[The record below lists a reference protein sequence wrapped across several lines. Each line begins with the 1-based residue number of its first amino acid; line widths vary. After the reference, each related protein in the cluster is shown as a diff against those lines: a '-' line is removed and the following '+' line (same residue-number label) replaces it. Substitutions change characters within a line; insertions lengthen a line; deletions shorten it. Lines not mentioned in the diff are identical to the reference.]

1 MLWVSLGK
9 TYRTKRPNTIIEIKN
24 NMRLRHDYKLPQM
37 GEIRDQEN
45 YRFKNRLDFF
55 IDSFTITG
63 IKSFILLFIL
73 LVSQMLA
80 YGQKVYQDQREPEI
94 GIVEKLDTYLPK
106 DIYLIDEN
114 NQKVVLTDLIDKPTI
129 INFVYYRCP
138 GICSP
143 LMEGLANVMEASDL
157 EAGVDYQVLTISFD
171 PRETIDLGIRK
182 KANYL
187 NLVTKKDQISKG
199 WRFFVSDSASIAKG
213 TNAVGFKYKRQGND
227 FTHAASV
234 TVVSPKGKITRYL
247 NGINYLPFD
256 FKMAIIEA
264 SKGMSSPT
272 INKIMQFCF
281 SYDPISHSYVLNV
294 TQISGVLILF
304 IASLFFLVLIF
315 KPKRKVHTN

>member
-1 MLWVSLGK
+1 
-9 TYRTKRPNTIIEIKN
+9 
-24 NMRLRHDYKLPQM
+24 M

-45 YRFKNRLDFF
+45 YRFKNKL
-55 IDSFTITG
+55 DSFIGSFKITG
-63 IKSFILLFIL
+63 FKAFVLLFL
-73 LVSQMLA
+73 LLLGGVFT

-94 GIVEKLDTYLPK
+94 GIVEHLDTYLPK

-157 EAGVDYQVLTISFD
+157 EPGVDYQVLTICFD

-199 WRFFVSDSASIAKG
+199 WKFFVSDSASIAKG

-227 FTHAASV
+227 FTYVASV

-264 SKGMSSPT
+264 SKGTSAPT

-294 TQISGVLILF
+294 TQIAGVLILF